1 MHKPTHTSTTRR
13 GGCRR
18 VAAIVFAMML
28 VSGEACGRNI
38 RVSNVRCTEH
48 PGAAGQSDV
57 QFDLAW
63 EDSWRSESVE
73 PAEINV
79 TGKALP
85 VNNWDAAW
93 VFVKFRATGSADGY
107 SHARLSPK
115 AVDHVLAAGAAA
127 SVGLTDDR
135 GVGVFVYRA
144 EAGRGKNDWKGLS
157 VRWLHGADGV
167 AAVAAVDIKV
177 YAIEMVYV
185 DQGAFAVGNTG
196 PELNALNLTV
206 ITQKDPTAA
215 GGRPTG
221 STEPDSPAWP
231 NGYAAFYCMKQE
243 VTQGEYAAFL
253 NALPRDAC
261 GRTASLTDSSSRY
274 YAPAASVSR
283 YSLTG
288 DWPNI
293 AASKP
298 GVACN
303 FLSWFDGVK
312 YAAWAGLRPMTE
324 IEFEKACRG
333 PLNPVPGEYAWGTAD
348 IAGTDFPVPSTDGYA
363 LQSDGGPDESVT
375 WVGANGPGGSVG
387 NAVWSGTVRREN
399 DAMFAVN
406 AINGPLHAGIFAKP
420 GNTRVLSGASYWGI
434 LELSGNLYERVVTI
448 GNRQGRGFQGSH
460 GTGTVS
466 VPLDWP
472 SSSADGTGLRG
483 GSWFSWDLRVS
494 ERNAASLRVP
504 ERKAETGMRAV
515 RTAP

>member
-1 MHKPTHTSTTRR
+1 MHNQTQTSFTRR
-13 GGCRR
+13 GGCHGG
-18 VAAIVFAMML
+18 AAIVFVLLLAAGAA
-28 VSGEACGRNI
+28 SGKNI
-38 RVSNVRCTEH
+38 RVSNVRCTDH
-48 PGAAGQSDV
+48 SGAAGQSDV

-73 PAEINV
+73 PAESNV
-79 TGKALP
+79 TGMALP
-85 VNNWDAAW
+85 VKSWDAAW
-93 VFVKFRATGSADGY
+93 VFVKFRAAGRADGY

-115 AVDHVLAAGAAA
+115 VADHVLAAGVAA

-144 EAGRGKNDWKGLS
+144 GAGRGRNEWKGLS

-167 AAVAAVDIKV
+167 TSVAAVEIKV

-196 PELNALNLTV
+196 PELSKLKLTV
-206 ITQKDPTAA
+206 ITQKDPTVA
-215 GGRPTG
+215 GGRPLG
-221 STEPDSPAWP
+221 IAEPDSPAWP
-231 NGYAAFYCMKQE
+231 TGYAAFYCMKHE

-261 GRTASLTDSSSRY
+261 GKTTNLTDSGARY
-274 YAPAASVSR
+274 YAASAPMSR
-283 YSLTG
+283 YSLSG

-293 AASKP
+293 TASKP
-298 GVACN
+298 DVACN

-312 YAAWAGLRPMTE
+312 FASWAGLRPMTE
-324 IEFEKACRG
+324 LEFEKACRG

-375 WVGANGPGGSVG
+375 WVGGNAPGGTAG
-387 NAVWSGTVRREN
+387 NAVWSGTVRRES

-406 AINGPLHAGIFAKP
+406 AINGPLRVGIFAKP
-420 GNTRVLSGASYWGI
+420 GSTRVLSGASYWGI
-434 LELSGNLYERVVTI
+434 LELSGNLAERVVTI
-448 GNRQGRGFQGSH
+448 GNAQGRGFQGSH
-460 GTGTVS
+460 GGGIVS
-466 VPLDWP
+466 IPPDWP

-494 ERNAASLRVP
+494 ERNAATLRVP